1 MMPWV
6 SPTTARR
13 LGLVH
18 LTDLTAAKPLV
29 RTRHGH
35 PAAVVCSA
43 AWADGDLRTLPEVAL
58 TVLDAS
64 AFLVAQCSPRHT
76 LGTARERLGVDAAV
90 VRRRA
95 TQLAED

>member
-1 MMPWV
+1 MMPRV

-18 LTDLTAAKPLV
+18 LTDLTAAEPLV
-29 RTRHGH
+29 RTRYGH

-58 TVLDAS
+58 TVLDAATS
-64 AFLVAQCSPRHT
+64 LVAQRSPRHT
-76 LGTARERLGVDAAV
+76 LGAACERLGMDADV

-95 TQLAED
+95 APLAED